1 VDVAEQAPVGIGMI
15 GLGRWANAH
24 GDAATRSDKVRIVN
38 CFARTPETR
47 SDYQQRYNVTA
58 DSKSIEE
65 LLSDPAVEGVVISTP
80 NDLHVEHTLAAIAAG
95 KRVLVDKPVAVDSVE
110 GLRLLRAVDEAGV
123 AVGVAHHPRRLAG
136 TRAAKAWMDSG
147 EAGRVR
153 MAHADFSNNRSSHMK
168 PDAWHRFARGSEAGV
183 LIQVGIHQVENMLY
197 LLGPAAQVN
206 ARFAH
211 ETLGPTMADLAA
223 VTITHTSGA
232 VSVVTSSWTTP
243 GYFSIEVMATGG
255 NYNFRLDHRKWTSG
269 DVDDFGQAWL
279 HPVDGEPG
287 AHPTVKG
294 DPLKEQ
300 LEELATGDMEVD
312 VAAGLRATMVVE
324 ASVRSAA
331 SDGTPVD
338 LTQLLRESGATEAE
352 VARLV

>member
-1 VDVAEQAPVGIGMI
+1 MAEFGIGMI

-24 GDAATRSDKVRIVN
+24 GEAAARSGVVRIVN

-47 SDYQQRYNVTA
+47 ADYQQRYEVPSA
-58 DSKSIEE
+58 SGSIEE
-65 LLSDPAVEGVVISTP
+65 LLADPAVEGVVVSTP
-80 NDLHVEHTLAAIAAG
+80 NDLHVEHVLQCIEAG
-95 KRVLVDKPVAVDSVE
+95 RRVLVDKPVAVDAAE
-110 GLRLLRAVDEAGV
+110 GLRLLRAVDTAGA

-136 TRAAKAWMDSG
+136 TRAAKAWIDSG
-147 EAGRVR
+147 AAGRVR
-153 MAHADFSNNRSSHMK
+153 LAHADFSNNRSSHMK

-211 ETLGPTMADLAA
+211 ETLGPTMPDLAA

-243 GYFSIEVMATGG
+243 GYFSIEVLATGG

-269 DVDDFGQAWL
+269 DVDDFGTAWL

-287 AHPTVKG
+287 PHPTVKG
-294 DPLKEQ
+294 DPLREQ
-300 LEELATGDMEVD
+300 LEELASGVMEVD

-324 ASVRSAA
+324 AAVRSAA
-331 SDGTPVD
+331 DNGAPVD
-338 LTQLLRESGATEAE
+338 LADLLREAGATDAE
-352 VARLV
+352 VARLI

>member
-1 VDVAEQAPVGIGMI
+1 MAEFGIGLI

-24 GDAATRSDKVRIVN
+24 GDAAQRSERVRIVN

-47 SDYQQRYNVTA
+47 ADYQQRYEVPNA
-58 DSKSIEE
+58 SPSIEE

-80 NDLHVEHTLAAIAAG
+80 NDLHVEHVLQCIEAG
-95 KRVLVDKPVAVDSVE
+95 KRVLVDKPVAVDSAE
-110 GLRLLRAVDEAGV
+110 GLRLLRAVDAAG
-123 AVGVAHHPRRLAG
+123 ASVGVAHHPRRLAG
-136 TRAAKAWMDSG
+136 TRAARAWIDSG
-147 EAGRVR
+147 ASGRVR
-153 MAHADFSNNRSSHMK
+153 LAHADFSNNRSSHMK
-168 PDAWHRFARGSEAGV
+168 PDAWHRFARGSDAGV

-197 LLGPAAQVN
+197 LLGPASEVN

-211 ETLGPTMADLAA
+211 ETLGPTMPDLAA

-243 GYFSIEVMATGG
+243 GYFSIEVLATGG
-255 NYNFRLDHRKWTSG
+255 NYNFRLDHRRWTSG
-269 DVDDFGQAWL
+269 DVDDFGAAWL

-287 AHPTVKG
+287 PHPTVKG

-300 LEELATGDMEVD
+300 LEELASGVMEVD

-324 ASVRSAA
+324 AAVRSAA
-331 SDGTPVD
+331 ANGAPID
-338 LTQLLRESGATEAE
+338 LADLLREAGATEEE
-352 VARLV
+352 VERLI